1 MHNECRCSLIH
12 DMTYL
17 WTCIRVSWVDQRH
30 YSPITIIGCWCGL
43 VVVHAFPL
51 AKSQDEQAMSWA
63 CCSQASWGVCS
74 ATRHWCSSQI
84 ACPYFQCHSSKGFH
98 HRYLDPLVGHR
109 DNHTELGLKWSAF
122 AKGIIIPFKWHVPT
136 GHAIWVRGLIIHIR
150 MLWTENRA
158 ELRPAIVSF
167 YEKRA
172 TDKEKHVVVL
182 EPSLHAASLDG
193 VNQSQALVP

>member
-1 MHNECRCSLIH
+1 M
-12 DMTYL
+12 
-17 WTCIRVSWVDQRH
+17 VSFCERH
-30 YSPITIIGCWCGL
+30 CYSTQMACPYCPCHLSKGLHHPYWCGL
-43 VVVHAFPL
+43 VIVHAFPL

-136 GHAIWVRGLIIHIR
+136 GHAIWVRGFIIHIR
-150 MLWTENRA
+150 MLWTDNCA
-158 ELRPAIVSF
+158 EQACNCQLLRKKSDRQRETSCSSWVFSS
-167 YEKRA
+167 R
-172 TDKEKHVVVL
+172 
-182 EPSLHAASLDG
+182 
-193 VNQSQALVP
+193 

>member
-109 DNHTELGLKWSAF
+109 DNHTEL
-122 AKGIIIPFKWHVPT
+122 
-136 GHAIWVRGLIIHIR
+136 
-150 MLWTENRA
+150 
-158 ELRPAIVSF
+158 RPEMVSF
-167 YEKRA
+167 CERYAYSIQMACPYRPCHLSKG
-172 TDKEKHVVVL
+172 
-182 EPSLHAASLDG
+182 LHHPYSYALDR
-193 VNQSQALVP
+193 